1 MLEIFLHY
9 LYISCPTAA
18 FCVGVITHSPQAG
31 HRGSEGPRLPSWPLL
46 SKWTWQAWN
55 AGRRWM
61 PKAPMFSVASQRQ
74 RQQPLVKTNGSD
86 HGCQAPHSLG
96 RLTRKGTKLFAGNS
110 NRTVPRLP
118 RQPFPTH
125 TKAWAN
131 TGAAISSPRSRA
143 RAGPGRPSRVPDG
156 APHHHHHHRTPGSCA
171 AHRQPEGAEDQQ
183 GGRVNSRASGRRP
196 CLRPGVRMCGE
207 LASRNAG
214 ADLNS
219 TSGKSEPVG
228 LEGAGRIPEIPP
240 LPPTPD
246 GFLAHA

>member
-1 MLEIFLHY
+1 MCLSVPRTVLVLTPKVQPPRKPFHPGRTGMAGPPNWLVGQPGANPVLEIFLHY
-9 LYISCPTAA
+9 LYVSCPTAA
-18 FCVGVITHSPQAG
+18 FRVGVITHSPQAG

-74 RQQPLVKTNGSD
+74 RQRPLVKTNGSD

-131 TGAAISSPRSRA
+131 TGAAISSRGARA
-143 RAGPGRPSRVPDG
+143 RAAPGRPS
-156 APHHHHHHRTPGSCA
+156 
-171 AHRQPEGAEDQQ
+171 
-183 GGRVNSRASGRRP
+183 
-196 CLRPGVRMCGE
+196 
-207 LASRNAG
+207 
-214 ADLNS
+214 
-219 TSGKSEPVG
+219 
-228 LEGAGRIPEIPP
+228 
-240 LPPTPD
+240 
-246 GFLAHA
+246 